1 MARTRPLPNHGT
13 LSRYKYHRC
22 RCQPCRA
29 ESAAYQ
35 RTRHRKKG
43 YGTWAPL
50 VDAEPVRQHL
60 LALNA
65 AGLSYAVIAERIGK
79 STATVTGFVYDVSP
93 RRPRKKRATP
103 EVAEAILAVTATD
116 VMPGQVDATGTGRRV
131 QALAAIGWPM
141 RRLGPY
147 VGVHPAC
154 VGRLAGQAFVY
165 RSTARTV
172 SEAYERL
179 QHQVPEEHGVSLATA
194 VKTRKWAAR
203 QGWPDPVWWD
213 DMGRIDDPTFDPA
226 TAERALNRDQ
236 LAAHRRAEIAH
247 LYSFGL
253 TEETIAA
260 RLGMAPS
267 TVLAITAEI
276 RTGQRRDRTSAVA

>member
-1 MARTRPLPNHGT
+1 MPRTRPLPDHGT

-22 RCQPCRA
+22 RCTECREA
-29 ESAAYQ
+29 SAAYQ
-35 RTRHRKKG
+35 RTRYRKKG
-43 YGTWAPL
+43 YGTWQPL
-50 VDAEPVRQHL
+50 VDAEPVRQHI

-65 AGLSYAVIAERIGK
+65 TGLSYKVIAEQIGRP
-79 STATVTGFVYDVSP
+79 TATVTGFIYDLSP
-93 RRPRKKRATP
+93 SRSRKKHATP
-103 EVAEAILAVTATD
+103 EIAAAILAVTATQ
-116 VMPGQVDATGTGRRV
+116 VMPGQVDSTGTGRRV

-141 RRLGPY
+141 RTLGRH
-147 VGVHPAC
+147 VGIHPAC

-203 QGWPDPVWWD
+203 MGWPDPVWWD

-226 TAERALNRDQ
+226 TAERDLNRDQ
-236 LAAHRRAEIAH
+236 LAAHRRAEIDH

-260 RLGMAPS
+260 RLGMALS

-276 RTGQRRDRTSAVA
+276 RTGQRRDRASAVA